1 MNGTPVSIACINV
14 CEIDKLGR
22 SGAFL
27 FLAIL
32 PGITCSID

>member
-1 MNGTPVSIACINV
+1 MNGTPVSIACINSKY
-14 CEIDKLGR
+14 CIDKLGR

-32 PGITCSID
+32 PGIY